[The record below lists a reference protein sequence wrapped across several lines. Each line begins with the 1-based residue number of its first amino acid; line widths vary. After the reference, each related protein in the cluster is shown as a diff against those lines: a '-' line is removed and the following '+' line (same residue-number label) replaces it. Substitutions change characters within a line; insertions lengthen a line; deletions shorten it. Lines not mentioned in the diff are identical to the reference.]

1 MAVPVTAVL
10 IVAGLQVPVI
20 AGVLVDAEGNTG
32 AALFWHSG
40 PIAAKAGVRL
50 LVIVISIVTA
60 VEHCPAS
67 GVNM

>member
-20 AGVLVDAEGNTG
+20 AGVLVDVEGKTR

-40 PIAAKAGVRL
+40 PIRAKFGVRL
-50 LVIVISIVTA
+50 FVVVISIVTTVA
-60 VEHCPAS
+60 H
-67 GVNM
+67 